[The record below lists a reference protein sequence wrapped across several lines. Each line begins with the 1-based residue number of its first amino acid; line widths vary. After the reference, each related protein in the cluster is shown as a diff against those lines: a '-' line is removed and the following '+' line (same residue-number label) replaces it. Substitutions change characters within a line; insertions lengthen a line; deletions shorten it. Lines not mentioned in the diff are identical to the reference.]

1 MLSLKQV
8 HEAVGGTLVLA
19 AKEKQSLRLQA
30 LMKAIDQ
37 VEKDTSIDKTLKHD
51 TLFIMFKYHQP
62 YERHF
67 NESSLAKE
75 AKRKL
80 DKTAKKAELE
90 KLTKFFVKDSLKK
103 GAKVPMMREMA

>member
-1 MLSLKQV
+1 MLNLKDI
-8 HEAVGGTLVLA
+8 HEAVGGTLVIA

-37 VEKDTSIDKTLKHD
+37 VEKDTSIGEPLKHD
-51 TLFIMFKYHQP
+51 TLFIMFKYHRL
-62 YERHF
+62 YELHY
-67 NESSLAKE
+67 NERTLEKE

-80 DKTAKKAELE
+80 DRTARKAELD

-103 GAKVPMMREMA
+103 GAKVPYLYGK